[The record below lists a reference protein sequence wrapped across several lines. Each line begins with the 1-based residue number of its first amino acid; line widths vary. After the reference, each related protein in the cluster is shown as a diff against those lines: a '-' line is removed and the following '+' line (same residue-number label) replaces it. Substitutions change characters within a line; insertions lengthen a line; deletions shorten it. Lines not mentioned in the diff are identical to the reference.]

1 MHNRPEK
8 IKKIEMPAEI
18 EYGIPKQERTFG
30 ISRNNK
36 SLLCP
41 FQAVVCQESYYSE
54 CQMHL
59 NWQRRKNSGSAL
71 ITAAKGMVIV

>member
-8 IKKIEMPAEI
+8 IKRIEMSAEI

-41 FQAVVCQESYYSE
+41 FQAVVCQESYCSE
-54 CQMHL
+54 CQMYL
-59 NWQRRKNSGSAL
+59 DWQRIKSSSSVL
-71 ITAAKGMVIV
+71 TTATKGLVIV

>member
-1 MHNRPEK
+1 MS
-8 IKKIEMPAEI
+8 AEI

-41 FQAVVCQESYYSE
+41 FQVVVCQESYCSE
-54 CQMHL
+54 CQMYL
-59 NWQRRKNSGSAL
+59 DWQRRKSSGREL
-71 ITAAKGMVIV
+71 ITAAKGIVIV